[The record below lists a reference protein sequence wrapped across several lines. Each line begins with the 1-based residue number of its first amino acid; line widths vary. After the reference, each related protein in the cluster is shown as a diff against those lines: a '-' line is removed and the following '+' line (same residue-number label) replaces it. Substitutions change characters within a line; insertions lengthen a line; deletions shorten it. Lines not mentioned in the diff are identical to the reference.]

1 MTSNKLAFI
10 GGSGIYKLDILSEV
24 IEHDLM
30 SSFGQP
36 SSKILE
42 GQINGNSIFFLSRH
56 GVGHR
61 LAPSEINYRAN
72 IDCLK
77 QLGVTDIISLSAV
90 GSLKEDLDPGTFVI
104 VDQFIDRTIN
114 RKKTFFENGIVAH
127 VSMAEPTNKTLMNK
141 SKDILESLNIKH
153 SYGGT
158 YLAME
163 GPQFSSKAESLL
175 YRSWNCD
182 VIGMTN
188 MPEAKL
194 AREAEIRY
202 ASISM
207 VTDFDSWSSEHENVD
222 LQMLLETMRN
232 NVKKS
237 KNFIE
242 SFSNKYFSN
251 LDFSSD
257 NTSTILNTSIIT
269 QYENWNRETEVKL
282 SNILKRFKQENNV
295 VSK

>member
-1 MTSNKLAFI
+1 MLKNKLAFI
-10 GGSGIYKLDILSEV
+10 GGSGIYNLDILKEV
-24 IEHDLM
+24 VEHNLV
-30 SSFGQP
+30 SSFGKP
-36 SSKILE
+36 SSKIIE
-42 GQINGNSIFFLSRH
+42 GKINGNSIYFLSRH
-56 GVGHR
+56 GIGHR
-61 LAPSEINYRAN
+61 ISPSEINYRAN
-72 IDCLK
+72 IECLK
-77 QLGVTDIISLSAV
+77 QLEVTDIISLSAV
-90 GSLKEDLDPGTFVI
+90 GSLQNNLDPGTFVI

-127 VSMAEPTNKTLMNK
+127 VPMAEPTSKILMNL
-141 SKDILESLNIKH
+141 SKNILEKIKIKY

-175 YRSWNCD
+175 YKNCNCD

-202 ASISM
+202 ASIAM
-207 VTDFDSWSSEHENVD
+207 VTDFDSWSSEHQEVD
-222 LQMLLETMRN
+222 LQMLLDTMDK

-242 SFSNKYFSN
+242 NFSNIYFSEI
-251 LDFSSD
+251 DFSSD
-257 NTSTILNTSIIT
+257 STSKILDTSIIT
-269 QYENWNRETEVKL
+269 KYENWNREAEVKL
-282 SNILKRFKQENNV
+282 LNILERFKRENS
-295 VSK
+295 VSSK

>member
-1 MTSNKLAFI
+1 MLNKKLAFI
-10 GGSGIYKLDILSEV
+10 GGSGIYNLDILKDV
-24 IEHDLM
+24 IEHDLV
-30 SSFGQP
+30 SSFGNP
-36 SSKILE
+36 SSKIIE
-42 GQINGNSIFFLSRH
+42 GKINDNLIYFLSRH
-56 GVGHR
+56 GIGHH

-77 QLGVTDIISLSAV
+77 KLGVTDIVSLSAV
-90 GSLKEDLDPGTFVI
+90 GSLKENLDPGTFVI

-127 VSMAEPTNKTLMNK
+127 VPMAQPTSKVLMSIARDVLKNL
-141 SKDILESLNIKH
+141 SIKH

-163 GPQFSSKAESLL
+163 GPQFSCKSESLL
-175 YRSWNCD
+175 YKSWDCD

-207 VTDFDSWSSEHENVD
+207 ITDYDSWSSDHEEVD
-222 LQMLLETMRN
+222 LQILLDTMHK
-232 NVKKS
+232 NVEKS

-242 SFSNKYFSN
+242 NFSNYYFSEI
-251 LDFSSD
+251 DFSSD
-257 NTSTILNTSIIT
+257 NTSKILDTSIVT
-269 QYENWNRETEVKL
+269 HYEDWNRETEVKL
-282 SNILKRFKQENNV
+282 LNILERFNKENNAS
-295 VSK
+295 SK

>member
-1 MTSNKLAFI
+1 MQKNKLAFI
-10 GGSGIYKLDILSEV
+10 GGSGIYNLDILKDIV
-24 IEHDLM
+24 EHDLL
-30 SSFGQP
+30 SPFGSP
-36 SSKILE
+36 SSKIIE
-42 GQINGNSIFFLSRH
+42 GKINGNSIFFLSRH
-56 GVGHR
+56 GIGHQIS
-61 LAPSEINYRAN
+61 PSEINYRAN
-72 IDCLK
+72 IECLK
-77 QLGVTDIISLSAV
+77 QLEVTDIISLSAV
-90 GSLKEDLDPGTFVI
+90 GSLKNDLDPGTFVI
-104 VDQFIDRTIN
+104 IDQFIDRTIN

-127 VSMAEPTNKTLMNK
+127 VPMANPTCRILMDI
-141 SKDILESLNIKH
+141 SKNILQSLNIKN

-175 YRSWNCD
+175 YKSWNCD

-207 VTDFDSWSSEHENVD
+207 VTDFDSWSAEHEEVD
-222 LQMLLETMRN
+222 LQILLETMHK
-232 NVKKS
+232 NVQQS

-242 SFSNKYFSN
+242 NFSDKYFSN

-257 NTSTILNTSIIT
+257 TTTKILDTSIVT
-269 QYENWNRETEVKL
+269 QYENWNRNTKIKL
-282 SNILKRFKQENNV
+282 SNILKRFTQDNNV
-295 VSK
+295 S

>member
-10 GGSGIYKLDILSEV
+10 GGSGIYNLDILSEV
-24 IEHDLM
+24 VEHNIL

-42 GQINGNSIFFLSRH
+42 GKIGENSLFFLSRH
-56 GVGHR
+56 GIGHR

-72 IDCLK
+72 IECLK

-104 VDQFIDRTIN
+104 VDQFIDRTIS
-114 RKKTFFENGIVAH
+114 RKKTFFESGIVAH
-127 VSMAEPTNKTLMNK
+127 VPMAEPTNNILMDI
-141 SKDILESLNIKH
+141 SRDILETLNIKY
-153 SYGGT
+153 SLGGT

-163 GPQFSSKAESLL
+163 GPQFSSKAESLM

-182 VIGMTN
+182 IIGMTN

-207 VTDFDSWSSEHENVD
+207 VTDYDSWSSEHDNVD
-222 LQMLLETMRN
+222 LQMLLETMRK
-232 NVKKS
+232 NVEKS
-237 KNFIE
+237 KIFIE
-242 SFSNKYFSN
+242 NFSNKFFTN
-251 LDFSSD
+251 IDFSSD
-257 NTSTILNTSIIT
+257 NTSTILNTSIVT
-269 QYENWNRETEVKL
+269 HYEDWNRETEVKL
-282 SNILKRFKQENNV
+282 SNILKRYKQENNV
-295 VSK
+295 G

>member
-1 MTSNKLAFI
+1 MNSNKLAFI
-10 GGSGIYKLDILSEV
+10 GGSGIYKLDILNEV
-24 IEHDLM
+24 IEHDVV

-42 GQINGNSIFFLSRH
+42 GKINGNSIFFLSRH
-56 GVGHR
+56 GIGHR

-72 IDCLK
+72 IECLK

-127 VSMAEPTNKTLMNK
+127 LPMAEPTNNILMNI
-141 SKDILESLNIKH
+141 SKDILESLNIK
-153 SYGGT
+153 YTLGGT

-163 GPQFSSKAESLL
+163 GPQFSTKAESLL

-222 LQMLLETMRN
+222 LQMLLETMRK
-232 NVKKS
+232 NVDKS

-242 SFSNKYFSN
+242 NFSNKYFSN
-251 LDFSSD
+251 VDFSND
-257 NTSTILNTSIIT
+257 NTSTILNTSIVT
-269 QYENWNRETEVKL
+269 QYDNWNRETEAKL
-282 SNILKRFKQENNV
+282 TNILKRFKQDNNV
-295 VSK
+295 SSK

>member
-1 MTSNKLAFI
+1 MQKNKLAFI
-10 GGSGIYKLDILSEV
+10 GGSGIYNLDILKDV
-24 IEHDLM
+24 VEHDLI
-30 SSFGQP
+30 SSFGKP
-36 SSKILE
+36 SSKIIE
-42 GQINGNSIFFLSRH
+42 GKINGNLIYFLSRH

-61 LAPSEINYRAN
+61 ISPSEINYRAN
-72 IDCLK
+72 IECLK
-77 QLGVTDIISLSAV
+77 QLEVTDIISLSAV
-90 GSLKEDLDPGTFVI
+90 GSLKNNLDPGTFVI
-104 VDQFIDRTIN
+104 IDQFIDRTIN

-127 VSMAEPTNKTLMNK
+127 VSMAEPTSKILMNL
-141 SKDILESLNIKH
+141 SKDILVNLNIKH

-175 YRSWNCD
+175 YKSWNCD

-207 VTDFDSWSSEHENVD
+207 VTDFDSWSIEHDEVD
-222 LQMLLETMRN
+222 LQMLLDTMHK
-232 NVKKS
+232 NVEKS

-242 SFSNKYFSN
+242 NFSNKYFSAI
-251 LDFSSD
+251 DFSTDHS
-257 NTSTILNTSIIT
+257 SKILDTSIIT
-269 QYENWNRETEVKL
+269 QYESWNRDTEVKL
-282 SNILKRFKQENNV
+282 SIILERFKRENNV
-295 VSK
+295 SSK

>member
-1 MTSNKLAFI
+1 MNSNKLAFI
-10 GGSGIYKLDILSEV
+10 GGSGIYNLDILTEV
-24 IEHDLM
+24 VEHNIV

-42 GQINGNSIFFLSRH
+42 GKIGENSLFFLSRH

-72 IDCLK
+72 IECLK

-104 VDQFIDRTIN
+104 VDQFIDRTIS

-127 VSMAEPTNKTLMNK
+127 VPMAEPTNNILMNI
-141 SKDILESLNIKH
+141 SKDILEILNIKY
-153 SYGGT
+153 SFGGT

-163 GPQFSSKAESLL
+163 GPQFSSKAESLM

-207 VTDFDSWSSEHENVD
+207 VTDYDSWSSDHDNVD
-222 LQMLLETMRN
+222 LQMLLETMRK
-232 NVKKS
+232 NVEKS

-242 SFSNKYFSN
+242 NFSNKFFTN
-251 LDFSSD
+251 IDFSSD
-257 NTSTILNTSIIT
+257 NTSTILNTSIVT
-269 QYENWNRETEVKL
+269 HYEDWNRETEFKL
-282 SNILKRFKQENNV
+282 SNILKRYKQENNV
-295 VSK
+295 G

>member
-1 MTSNKLAFI
+1 MINKKLAFI
-10 GGSGIYKLDILSEV
+10 GGSGIYKLDILTDV
-24 IEHDLM
+24 VEHDLV
-30 SSFGQP
+30 SSFGNP
-36 SSKILE
+36 SSKIIE
-42 GQINGNSIFFLSRH
+42 GRINGNLIFFLSRH
-56 GVGHR
+56 GLGHR

-77 QLGVTDIISLSAV
+77 KLGVTDILSLSAV
-90 GSLKEDLDPGTFVI
+90 GSLKENLDPGTFVI

-127 VSMAEPTNKTLMNK
+127 VPMAEPTNKTLMNL
-141 SKDILESLNIKH
+141 SKNILENLNIKY
-153 SYGGT
+153 SFGGT

-175 YRSWNCD
+175 YRNWNCD

-194 AREAEIRY
+194 AKEAEIRY

-222 LQMLLETMRN
+222 LPILLETMRK
-232 NVKKS
+232 NVEKS

-242 SFSNKYFSN
+242 NFSNKYFN
-251 LDFSSD
+251 NIDFSSD

-269 QYENWNRETEVKL
+269 QYENWDRETEAKL
-282 SNILKRFKQENNV
+282 LNILKRFKQENNV
-295 VSK
+295 STK

>member
-1 MTSNKLAFI
+1 MTLNKLAFI
-10 GGSGIYKLDILSEV
+10 GGSGIYNLDNLDEV
-24 IEHDLM
+24 IEHDLR

-36 SSKILE
+36 STKILE

-56 GVGHR
+56 GIGHR
-61 LAPSEINYRAN
+61 LSPSEINYRAN

-90 GSLKEDLDPGTFVI
+90 GSLKENLDPGTFVI

-127 VSMAEPTNKTLMNK
+127 VPMAEPTNKTLMNL
-141 SKDILESLNIKH
+141 SKNILENLNIKY
-153 SYGGT
+153 SFGGT

-175 YRSWNCD
+175 YRNWNCD

-194 AREAEIRY
+194 AKEAEIRY

-222 LQMLLETMRN
+222 LPILLETMRK
-232 NVKKS
+232 NVEKS

-242 SFSNKYFSN
+242 NFSNKYFN
-251 LDFSSD
+251 NIDFSSD

-269 QYENWNRETEVKL
+269 QYENWDRETEAKL
-282 SNILKRFKQENNV
+282 LNILKRFKQENNV
-295 VSK
+295 STK

>member
-1 MTSNKLAFI
+1 MTPNKLAFI
-10 GGSGIYKLDILSEV
+10 GGSGIYNLDILNNV
-24 IEHDLM
+24 IECDLT

-42 GQINGNSIFFLSRH
+42 GQINGNSIFFLTRH
-56 GVGHR
+56 GVSHR
-61 LAPSEINYRAN
+61 LSPSEINYRAN

-90 GSLKEDLDPGTFVI
+90 GSLKENLDPGTFVI

-127 VSMAEPTNKTLMNK
+127 VPMAEPTNKTLMGL
-141 SKDILESLNIKH
+141 SKEILENLNIKY
-153 SYGGT
+153 SLGGT

-163 GPQFSSKAESLL
+163 GPHFSSKAESLL

-222 LQMLLETMRN
+222 LQMLLKTMQK
-232 NVKKS
+232 NVEKS
-237 KNFIE
+237 KHFIKN
-242 SFSNKYFSN
+242 FSNKYFSN
-251 LDFSSD
+251 IDFSSD
-257 NTSTILNTSIIT
+257 NTSEILNTSIVT
-269 QYENWNRETEVKL
+269 KYENWNRGTEEKL

-295 VSK
+295 G